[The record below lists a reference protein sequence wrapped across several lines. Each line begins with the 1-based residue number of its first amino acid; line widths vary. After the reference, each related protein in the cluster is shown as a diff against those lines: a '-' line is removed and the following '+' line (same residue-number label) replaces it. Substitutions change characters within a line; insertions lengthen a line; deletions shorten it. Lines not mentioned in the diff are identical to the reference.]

1 MLEISV
7 LDFNE
12 LQWFNK
18 VMGYLN
24 KQIALILMA
33 FLIAIGSASAAETSI
48 SRITLVQD
56 ESSTKAYIDL
66 SSQTGF
72 KSFTLQGPNR
82 AVLDI
87 DNAILGQGFKLPAA
101 NGSVLSVRQGKT
113 PTGIRLVFDLAV
125 DSHVDSAIDT
135 SNGKARL
142 VVEMR
147 AGNSNMAT
155 ALKQTTPAEPKP
167 AKQVPVAPAST
178 VISQQSMPMMASS
191 SQISSAEP
199 SKPVVQN
206 AKPPM
211 PLSPERPAMGYAL
224 LDDEIVQIDIDSSG
238 AAPKTTVKPTTGK
251 SADSSSLKP
260 AIKPSAAVQKP
271 SPSAQVP
278 AKKGKTVND
287 VLGPTAR
294 KIVIAIDAG
303 HGGKDPG
310 AIGPSG
316 VREKDITLRV
326 AKELADAINADPG
339 MRAVLIREND
349 QFVALQDRYM
359 RARRAQADMFISIH
373 ADAAL
378 NHEASGSSVYVLS
391 TKGASSQAA
400 RWLAD
405 KENAADLV
413 GGVSLDNKDKFLS
426 AVLLD
431 LSQSAT
437 MRMSEDAA
445 GNVLQSLKDLG
456 KAHKK
461 QVEYANFVVLRSPD
475 VPSMLVETGFITNAE
490 EERKLNN
497 PEHRKRLAF
506 AISQGVR
513 SFFIEQPLQGTY
525 FARAS
530 TVTPT
535 GVNAVSGGVF
545 P

>member
-1 MLEISV
+1 
-7 LDFNE
+7 
-12 LQWFNK
+12 
-18 VMGYLN
+18 
-24 KQIALILMA
+24 
-33 FLIAIGSASAAETSI
+33 
-48 SRITLVQD
+48 
-56 ESSTKAYIDL
+56 
-66 SSQTGF
+66 
-72 KSFTLQGPNR
+72 
-82 AVLDI
+82 
-87 DNAILGQGFKLPAA
+87 
-101 NGSVLSVRQGKT
+101 
-113 PTGIRLVFDLAV
+113 
-125 DSHVDSAIDT
+125 
-135 SNGKARL
+135 
-142 VVEMR
+142 
-147 AGNSNMAT
+147 
-155 ALKQTTPAEPKP
+155 
-167 AKQVPVAPAST
+167 
-178 VISQQSMPMMASS
+178 
-191 SQISSAEP
+191 
-199 SKPVVQN
+199 
-206 AKPPM
+206 
-211 PLSPERPAMGYAL
+211 
-224 LDDEIVQIDIDSSG
+224 
-238 AAPKTTVKPTTGK
+238 
-251 SADSSSLKP
+251 
-260 AIKPSAAVQKP
+260 
-271 SPSAQVP
+271 
-278 AKKGKTVND
+278 
-287 VLGPTAR
+287 
-294 KIVIAIDAG
+294 
-303 HGGKDPG
+303 
-310 AIGPSG
+310 
-316 VREKDITLRV
+316 
-326 AKELADAINADPG
+326 

-525 FARAS
+525 FARSS
-530 TVTPT
+530 TITPA

>member
-113 PTGIRLVFDLAV
+113 PTGIRLVFDLTGN
-125 DSHVDSAIDT
+125 SHVNSAIDT
-135 SNGKARL
+135 SNGKVRL
-142 VVEMR
+142 VIELK
-147 AGNSNMAT
+147 ANNNSSSST
-155 ALKQTTPAEPKP
+155 AFNQTLPAAPKP
-167 AKQVPVAPAST
+167 IKQVPMP
-178 VISQQSMPMMASS
+178 VISATPEKATSLTASS
-191 SQISSAEP
+191 NLAP
-199 SKPVVQN
+199 STELPKPVVQN
-206 AKPPM
+206 AKPQM

-238 AAPKTTVKPTTGK
+238 TAPKTTVKPTTGK
-251 SADSSSLKP
+251 SVDSSSLKP

-530 TVTPT
+530 TVTPA

>member
-1 MLEISV
+1 
-7 LDFNE
+7 
-12 LQWFNK
+12 
-18 VMGYLN
+18 MGYLN

-33 FLIAIGSASAAETSI
+33 FLIAIGSASAAETAI
-48 SRITLVQD
+48 SRITLVHD
-56 ESSTKAYIDL
+56 ESATKAYIDL

-113 PTGIRLVFDLAV
+113 PTGIRLVFDLA
-125 DSHVDSAIDT
+125 DDNHVSSAIDA
-135 SNGKARL
+135 SNGKVRL
-142 VVEMR
+142 VVEMK
-147 AGNSNMAT
+147 AGNSNT
-155 ALKQTTPAEPKP
+155 ASVLKQAPQAEPKS
-167 AKQVPVAPAST
+167 AKQLPAVPVPP
-178 VISQQSMPMMASS
+178 VISQQSKPMTASS
-191 SQISSAEP
+191 SQISPAEP
-199 SKPVVQN
+199 SKPAVQN
-206 AKPPM
+206 SKPTM
-211 PLSPERPAMGYAL
+211 PLSPDQPTMGYAL
-224 LDDEIVQIDIDSSG
+224 MDDEIVQIEIDSSG
-238 AAPKTTVKPTTGK
+238 STPKTTVKPTTGK
-251 SADSSSLKP
+251 TSGSSAVKP
-260 AIKPSAAVQKP
+260 LTKPSSAVQKP
-271 SPSAQVP
+271 APTAQVP
-278 AKKGKTVND
+278 TKKGKTVND
-287 VLGPTAR
+287 VLGPSAR
-294 KIVIAIDAG
+294 KMVIAIDAG

-310 AIGPSG
+310 AIGPTG
-316 VREKDITLRV
+316 VQEKDITLRV

-378 NHEASGSSVYVLS
+378 NHQASGSSVYVLS

-413 GGVSLDNKDKFLS
+413 GGISLDNKDKFLS

-513 SFFIEQPLQGTY
+513 SFFIEQPLPGTY
-525 FARAS
+525 YARSGKIAP
-530 TVTPT
+530 V
-535 GVNAVSGGVF
+535 GVNAVSGGIL

>member
-1 MLEISV
+1 MAYIT
-7 LDFNE
+7 
-12 LQWFNK
+12 
-18 VMGYLN
+18 

-33 FLIAIGSASAAETSI
+33 FSLAVGSVSAAETTVSGMI
-48 SRITLVQD
+48 LIQD
-56 ESSTKAYIDL
+56 EQSTRAYIEL
-66 SSQTGF
+66 SGQTGF
-72 KSFTLQGPNR
+72 KAFSLQNPNR
-82 AVLDI
+82 AVVDI
-87 DNAILGQGFKLPAA
+87 DSAVLGPRFNLPAA

-113 PTGIRLVFDLAV
+113 PTGIRLVFDLA
-125 DSHVDSAIDT
+125 DNNGLSSKLDTGDGKTRLIIDLNGGKYLAAELPGQNGSLPVNTAVAQANGSQNAVTGIQPT
-135 SNGKARL
+135 SMTKTKDL
-142 VVEMR
+142 
-147 AGNSNMAT
+147 
-155 ALKQTTPAEPKP
+155 PA
-167 AKQVPVAPAST
+167 AVPVALADVSK
-178 VISQQSMPMMASS
+178 QQTLPIPDRGTA
-191 SQISSAEP
+191 
-199 SKPVVQN
+199 
-206 AKPPM
+206 
-211 PLSPERPAMGYAL
+211 GDAL

-238 AAPKTTVKPTTGK
+238 AAPKTTIKPNSTGK
-251 SADSSSLKP
+251 VPAANAKP
-260 AIKPSAAVQKP
+260 PAKSP
-271 SPSAQVP
+271 SPAKSPASAQLLP
-278 AKKGKTVND
+278 KKAKTMND
-287 VLGPTAR
+287 VLGASAR
-294 KIVIAIDAG
+294 KMVIAIDAG

-326 AKELADAINADPG
+326 ARELADAINADPG
-339 MRAVLIREND
+339 MRAVLIRADD

-359 RARRAQADMFISIH
+359 RARRAQADMFVSIH
-373 ADAAL
+373 ADAAQ
-378 NHEASGSSVYVLS
+378 NHAASGSSVYVLS

-413 GGVSLDNKDKFLS
+413 GGISLDNKEKYLS

-475 VPSMLVETGFITNAE
+475 VPSMLIETGFITNAD
-490 EERKLNN
+490 EERKLNS

-513 SFFIEQPLQGTY
+513 AFFIEQPLPGTY
-525 FARAS
+525 YARSGSIA
-530 TVTPT
+530 PA
-535 GVNAVSGGVF
+535 GVNAASGGVF

>member
-1 MLEISV
+1 
-7 LDFNE
+7 
-12 LQWFNK
+12 
-18 VMGYLN
+18 MGYLN
-24 KQIALILMA
+24 KQMALILMA

-56 ESSTKAYIDL
+56 ESATKAFVDL
-66 SSQTGF
+66 SGQTGF

-87 DNAILGQGFKLPAA
+87 DNASLGQGVNLPAG
-101 NGSVLSVRQGKT
+101 NGVVLSVRQGKT
-113 PTGIRLVFDLAV
+113 PTGIRLVFDLAGNSLV
-125 DSHVDSAIDT
+125 NSAIDT
-135 SNGKARL
+135 SNGKVRL
-142 VVEMR
+142 VVELK
-147 AGNSNMAT
+147 ASNNIISST
-155 ALKQTTPAEPKP
+155 AITQTLHSEPMP
-167 AKQVPVAPAST
+167 AKPVPMPAIAST
-178 VISQQSMPMMASS
+178 PEKTTSLTT
-191 SQISSAEP
+191 SAAVTP
-199 SKPVVQN
+199 STVLPKSVVQN
-206 AKPPM
+206 VKPPM

-224 LDDEIVQIDIDSSG
+224 MDDEIVQIEIDSSG

-251 SADSSSLKP
+251 KSGSDSAKSAPKP
-260 AIKPSAAVQKP
+260 AAVQKP
-271 SPSAQVP
+271 SSSAQIPV
-278 AKKGKTVND
+278 KKGKTVND

-316 VREKDITLRV
+316 LQEKDVTLRV
-326 AKELADAINADPG
+326 ARELANAINADPG
-339 MRAVLIREND
+339 MRAVLIRDND

-490 EERKLNN
+490 EERKLSN

-513 SFFIEQPLQGTY
+513 SFFIEQPLPGTY
-525 FARAS
+525 FARSS
-530 TVTPT
+530 TIAPT